1 MILGLRLCLPK
12 QGVSVKSLA
21 EEQKPLS
28 NKVNKD
34 FKNGPHQTK
43 NLKKKKEKK
52 KKSYNMM
59 APFPKAVFDQSKS

>member
-12 QGVSVKSLA
+12 QSVLVKSLA

-43 NLKKKKEKK
+43 TLKKKK
-52 KKSYNMM
+52 KSCNMM

>member
-12 QGVSVKSLA
+12 QGVLVKSLA

-43 NLKKKKEKK
+43 KLKKKKKK
-52 KKSYNMM
+52 KKSCNMM